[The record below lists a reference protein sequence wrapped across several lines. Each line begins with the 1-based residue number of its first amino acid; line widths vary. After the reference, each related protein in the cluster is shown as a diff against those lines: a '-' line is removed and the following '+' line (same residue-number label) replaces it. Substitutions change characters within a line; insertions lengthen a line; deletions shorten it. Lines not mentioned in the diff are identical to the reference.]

1 MNNGAETIS
10 WRIGYAEQGLEG
22 PASAHM
28 RFWRSIGSIG
38 AFLVFLNVNGMRIVN
53 TASKCQRRAETTRSA
68 ESMDNSQAQQALR
81 ELGGPNRY

>member
-22 PASAHM
+22 PASADM

-38 AFLVFLNVNGMRIVN
+38 AFLFFPQHEWDGDRQHSLEM
-53 TASKCQRRAETTRSA
+53 SKAGRDDQIR
-68 ESMDNSQAQQALR
+68 QKHGQ
-81 ELGGPNRY
+81 